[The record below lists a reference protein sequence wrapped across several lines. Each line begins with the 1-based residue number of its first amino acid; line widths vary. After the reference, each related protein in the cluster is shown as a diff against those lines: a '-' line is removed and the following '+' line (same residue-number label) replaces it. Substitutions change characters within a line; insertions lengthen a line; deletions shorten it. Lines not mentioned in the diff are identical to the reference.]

1 MNKLGF
7 AIKIAS
13 EGVRTIIEC
22 NRGQWS
28 SKVVDIREYLNLF
41 TGLQGTDN
49 TVTFMSFDESGC
61 FLTLL
66 RAIPGRAGDFSSGW
80 IYIPNEIEI
89 PTESIENT
97 SRFVADLLSES
108 DLTERKNQIED
119 FFAQEYKQKEI
130 RIKYTPSK
138 YNGKFGF
145 RYFGG
150 DYTYREILEYGYQS
164 CYSKYQAIFLLE
176 ENGVVEIANGQTLNF
191 DNLTSIP
198 LKKQCIL
205 KAPSHKEL
213 EYLGRDIKIKSQNG
227 TEFTSPKVFYKGNTV
242 RYTLNREGFESI
254 DLPPLVIQDEIQ
266 TIPIDTGY
274 RYKWQK
280 KITEDMF
287 NVTNNKG
294 ETIENYQ
301 VKINDCAVS
310 PNGILMTEKDC
321 YKAKVEISA
330 TGFETKEATINLLNK
345 SERSFQL
352 KRETQKIEYDVKMSN
367 GKIGKMTLSS
377 QNLPENRWP
386 RKSYP
391 LKWYYLDNKVVK
403 PSPVVYIFIVAA
415 FIIGAALGGV
425 IVWLWLTTKNPLNN
439 LGKETETT
447 EVQHQN
453 DHKKK
458 MTAKEY
464 LSNNKIWKR
473 SEMEEYTDDLKGLF
487 DDLNNFNLNEIVQ
500 KWKPGQLGEKMKEVV
515 KLAEEASTNRCD
527 LSSEPPF
534 AKGEEINVQE
544 YIEHIQR
551 SIEKSKTRRHPDDVH
566 TQENSKRENKN
577 GGL

>member
-13 EGVRTIIEC
+13 EGVKTIVEC

-49 TVTFMSFDESGC
+49 VVTFMSFDESGC

-164 CYSKYQAIFLLE
+164 YYSQYQAIFLLE
-176 ENGVVEIANGQTLNF
+176 ENGVVEIANGQTSNF
-191 DNLTSIP
+191 DNLMSIP
-198 LKKQCIL
+198 LKKRCIL

-213 EYLGRDIKIKSQNG
+213 KSLGRDVKIKSQNG
-227 TEFTSPKVFYKGNTV
+227 TEFTSPKVVYKGDTV

-266 TIPIDTGY
+266 TLPIDTGY
-274 RYKWQK
+274 RDKWQK

-287 NVTNNKG
+287 NVENNKG
-294 ETIENYQ
+294 ELIENYQ
-301 VKINDCAVS
+301 VKINDCTVS
-310 PNGILMTEKDC
+310 PKGKLMTEKDC
-321 YKAKVEISA
+321 YNAKVEISA
-330 TGFETKEATINLLNK
+330 AGFETKEATINLLNK

-352 KRETQKIEYDVKMSN
+352 KRKTQKIEYDVKMSN

-377 QNLPENRWP
+377 QNLPKNKCP
-386 RKSYP
+386 LKSYP
-391 LKWYYLDNKVVK
+391 LKWHYLDKSEVK

-425 IVWLWLTTKNPLNN
+425 IVWLWLTTKNPYI
-439 LGKETETT
+439 GQETTAT
-447 EVQHQN
+447 EVQQSSP
-453 DHKKK
+453 KEE

-464 LSNNKIWKR
+464 LSNNGTWKK
-473 SEMEEYTDDLKGLF
+473 SEMEKYPELKGLF
-487 DDLNNFNLNEIVQ
+487 DDLNSFNRNEIIQ
-500 KWKPGQLGEKMKEVV
+500 KWKPRQLGKKMEEVV
-515 KLAEEASTNRCD
+515 KLAEEASEKRCN
-527 LSSEPPF
+527 LSSKSPF

-544 YIEHIQR
+544 YIEHIR
-551 SIEKSKTRRHPDDVH
+551 RLIEKSKTRRHPDDVH
-566 TQENSKRENKN
+566 TRKFQTRE
-577 GGL
+577 

>member
-1 MNKLGF
+1 MMNKLGF

-49 TVTFMSFDESGC
+49 AVTFMSFDESGC

-89 PTESIENT
+89 PTESIET
-97 SRFVADLLSES
+97 TYRFVANLLSES

-119 FFAQEYKQKEI
+119 FFAQEYQQKEI

-138 YNGKFGF
+138 HNGKFGF
-145 RYFGG
+145 RYFGR
-150 DYTYREILEYGYQS
+150 DYTYREILEYSYQS
-164 CYSKYQAIFLLE
+164 YYSQYQAIFLLE
-176 ENGVVEIANGQTLNF
+176 ENGVVEIANGQTSNF

-205 KAPSHKEL
+205 KAPSYKEL
-213 EYLGRDIKIKSQNG
+213 ESLGGGVKIKSQNG
-227 TEFTSPKVFYKGNTV
+227 TEFTSPKVVYKGDTV

-266 TIPIDTGY
+266 TLPIDTRY
-274 RYKWQK
+274 RDKWQK
-280 KITEDMF
+280 KITKDMF
-287 NVTNNKG
+287 NVENNKG
-294 ETIENYQ
+294 ELIENYQ
-301 VKINDCAVS
+301 VKINGCAVS

-321 YKAKVEISA
+321 YNAKVEISA
-330 TGFETKEATINLLNK
+330 TGFETEKDKINLLNMSK
-345 SERSFQL
+345 TPFQL
-352 KRETQKIEYDVKMSN
+352 EKETKKIEYDVKMSN

-377 QNLPENRWP
+377 QNLPKNRWP
-386 RKSYP
+386 LKSYP
-391 LKWYYLDNKVVK
+391 LKWHYLDKGGKEKVVK

-415 FIIGAALGGV
+415 FIIGAALCGV
-425 IVWLWLTTKNPLNN
+425 IVWLWLTTKNPSNN
-439 LGKETETT
+439 SSIDQETATTKVQQQPDNKE
-447 EVQHQN
+447 
-453 DHKKK
+453 K

-464 LSNNKIWKR
+464 LSDNEIWKR
-473 SEMEEYTDDLKGLF
+473 SKMEKYPELKGLF
-487 DDLNNFNLNEIVQ
+487 DDLNSFNRNEIIQ
-500 KWKPGQLGEKMKEVV
+500 KWKPRQLGEKMEEVF
-515 KLAEEASTNRCD
+515 KLS
-527 LSSEPPF
+527 
-534 AKGEEINVQE
+534 
-544 YIEHIQR
+544 
-551 SIEKSKTRRHPDDVH
+551 
-566 TQENSKRENKN
+566 
-577 GGL
+577 

>member
-89 PTESIENT
+89 PTESIEKT
-97 SRFVADLLSES
+97 YKFVARLLSES
-108 DLTERKNQIED
+108 DLTEQKNEIED
-119 FFAQEYKQKEI
+119 FFARTYKKKEI
-130 RIKYTPSK
+130 QIKYTPSK

-198 LKKQCIL
+198 LKNKCIL

-213 EYLGRDIKIKSQNG
+213 EYLGRDVKIKSQNG

-266 TIPIDTGY
+266 TLPIDTGY

-415 FIIGAALGGV
+415 FIIGAAFGGV
-425 IVWLWLTTKNPLNN
+425 FVWLWLTTKNPSPPIDQ
-439 LGKETETT
+439 EIAPT
-447 EVQHQN
+447 EVQQQPDN
-453 DHKKK
+453 KEK

-473 SEMEEYTDDLKGLF
+473 SKMEEYTDLKGLF

-500 KWKPGQLGEKMKEVV
+500 RWKLRQLGKKMEEVV
-515 KLAEEASTNRCD
+515 KLAEEASEKRCN

-534 AKGEEINVQE
+534 AEGEEINVQK
-544 YIEHIQR
+544 YIEHIR
-551 SIEKSKTRRHPDDVH
+551 KSIEKSTTRRSANDVSKG
-566 TQENSKRENKN
+566 NSKKEVN
-577 GGL
+577 GEL

>member
-1 MNKLGF
+1 M
-7 AIKIAS
+7 
-13 EGVRTIIEC
+13 RTIIEC

-108 DLTERKNQIED
+108 DLTERKNHIED

-176 ENGVVEIANGQTLNF
+176 ENGVVEIANGQTSNF
-191 DNLTSIP
+191 DNLTSRP

-213 EYLGRDIKIKSQNG
+213 EYLGRDVKIKSQNG
-227 TEFTSPKVFYKGNTV
+227 TEFTSPKVFYKGETV
-242 RYTLNREGFESI
+242 RCTLSREGFESI

-266 TIPIDTGY
+266 TLPIDTGY

-352 KRETQKIEYDVKMSN
+352 KRKTQKIEYDVKMSN

-377 QNLPENRWP
+377 QNLPKNKWP

-391 LKWYYLDNKVVK
+391 LKWHYLDKSEVK

-425 IVWLWLTTKNPLNN
+425 IVWLWLTTKNPSNN
-439 LGKETETT
+439 SSIDQETATT
-447 EVQHQN
+447 EVQQQPDN
-453 DHKKK
+453 KEK

-464 LSNNKIWKR
+464 LSDNEIWKR
-473 SEMEEYTDDLKGLF
+473 SKMEKYPELQGLF
-487 DDLNNFNLNEIVQ
+487 DDLNSFNRNEIIQ
-500 KWKPGQLGEKMKEVV
+500 KWKSRQLGEKMEEVV
-515 KLAEEASTNRCD
+515 KLAEKASNNKDNPSLKPT
-527 LSSEPPF
+527 F
-534 AKGEEINVQE
+534 ANGEEIVVKK
-544 YIEHIQR
+544 YIEDIQK
-551 SIEKSKTRRHPDDVH
+551 SIEKSTVTGKSAGGAKKNN
-566 TQENSKRENKN
+566 NSQKEEEGNRNF
-577 GGL
+577 

>member
-49 TVTFMSFDESGC
+49 VVTFMSFDESGC

-97 SRFVADLLSES
+97 YRFVADLLSES

-145 RYFGG
+145 MYFGG

-176 ENGVVEIANGQTLNF
+176 ENGMVEIANGQTLNF
-191 DNLTSIP
+191 DDLMSIP

-213 EYLGRDIKIKSQNG
+213 ESLGRGVKIKSQNG
-227 TEFTSPKVFYKGNTV
+227 TEFTSPKVVYKGDTE

-266 TIPIDTGY
+266 TLPIDTGY
-274 RYKWQK
+274 RDKWQK

-287 NVTNNKG
+287 NVENNKG
-294 ETIENYQ
+294 ELIENYQ
-301 VKINDCAVS
+301 VKINGCAVS

-321 YKAKVEISA
+321 YNAKVEISA
-330 TGFETKEATINLLNK
+330 AGFETKEATINNLLNK

-352 KRETQKIEYDVKMSN
+352 KRKTQKIEYDVKMSN

-377 QNLPENRWP
+377 QNLPKNKWP

-391 LKWYYLDNKVVK
+391 LKWHYLDKSEVK

-425 IVWLWLTTKNPLNN
+425 IVWLWLTTKNPSI
-439 LGKETETT
+439 GQETTAT
-447 EVQHQN
+447 EVQQSSP
-453 DHKKK
+453 KEE

-464 LSNNKIWKR
+464 LSNNGTWKK
-473 SEMEEYTDDLKGLF
+473 SEMEKYPELKGLF
-487 DDLNNFNLNEIVQ
+487 DDLNSFNRNEIIQ
-500 KWKPGQLGEKMKEVV
+500 KWKSRQLGEKMEEVV
-515 KLAEEASTNRCD
+515 KLAEKASNNKDNPSLKPT
-527 LSSEPPF
+527 F
-534 AKGEEINVQE
+534 ANGEEIVVKK
-544 YIEHIQR
+544 YIDDIQR
-551 SIEKSKTRRHPDDVH
+551 SIEKSTVTGKSAGGAKKNNNS
-566 TQENSKRENKN
+566 QEEEEGNRNF
-577 GGL
+577 

>member
-227 TEFTSPKVFYKGNTV
+227 TEFTSPKVFYKGDTV

-425 IVWLWLTTKNPLNN
+425 IVWLKNPSNN
-439 LGKETETT
+439 LGKETEAT

-500 KWKPGQLGEKMKEVV
+500 MWKPRQLGEKMKEVV

>member
-49 TVTFMSFDESGC
+49 VVTFMSFDESGC

-145 RYFGG
+145 MYFGG

-164 CYSKYQAIFLLE
+164 YYSQYQAIFLLE
-176 ENGVVEIANGQTLNF
+176 ENGMVEIANGQTLNF
-191 DNLTSIP
+191 DDLMSIP

-213 EYLGRDIKIKSQNG
+213 ESLGRGVKIKSQNG
-227 TEFTSPKVFYKGNTV
+227 TEFTSPKVVYKGDTV

-266 TIPIDTGY
+266 TLPIDTGY
-274 RYKWQK
+274 RDKWQK

-287 NVTNNKG
+287 NVENNKG
-294 ETIENYQ
+294 ELIENYQ
-301 VKINDCAVS
+301 VKINGCAVS

-321 YKAKVEISA
+321 YNAKVEISA
-330 TGFETKEATINLLNK
+330 AGFETKEATINNLLNK

-352 KRETQKIEYDVKMSN
+352 KRKTQKIEYDVKMSN

-377 QNLPENRWP
+377 QNLPKNKWP

-391 LKWYYLDNKVVK
+391 LKWHYLDKSEVK

-425 IVWLWLTTKNPLNN
+425 IVWLWLTTKNPSI
-439 LGKETETT
+439 GQETTAT
-447 EVQHQN
+447 EVQQSSP
-453 DHKKK
+453 KEK

-464 LSNNKIWKR
+464 LSNNGTWKK
-473 SEMEEYTDDLKGLF
+473 SEMEKYPELKGLF
-487 DDLNNFNLNEIVQ
+487 DDLNSFNRNEIIQ
-500 KWKPGQLGEKMKEVV
+500 KWKPRQLGEKMEEVV
-515 KLAEEASTNRCD
+515 KLAEKASNNKDNPSLKPT
-527 LSSEPPF
+527 F
-534 AKGEEINVQE
+534 ANGEEIVVKK
-544 YIEHIQR
+544 YIDDIQR
-551 SIEKSKTRRHPDDVH
+551 SIEKSTVTGKSAGGAKKNNNS
-566 TQENSKRENKN
+566 QEEEEGNRNF
-577 GGL
+577 